1 MSNKKVEEV
10 RLWVNGEQVGACEKI
25 SISENIAELKNLDYN
40 DSFIMAFQSW
50 AREGINLTVEDP
62 ATIKRY
68 ILLGC
73 KPRFGLRFPQEDYY
87 ANYFKLNFKTKKVK
101 GIKDMGNIGEED
113 EGYTIIRDMT
123 GDMSDDEFEE
133 VVAEVAER
141 IRDQVY
147 STVFRKTWGV
157 LDKYRAEMLSSKSF
171 EIKFKF
177 DYTGDIFTE
186 ILGAIRRGRK

>member
-1 MSNKKVEEV
+1 MKKTDEV
-10 RLWVNGEQVGACEKI
+10 RLYIDGEQVGACEKI
-25 SISENIAELKNLDYN
+25 RISKNIAELNNFDYN
-40 DSFIMAFQSW
+40 DNFIMAFSSW
-50 AREGINLTVEDP
+50 RGGGINLTVEDP

-73 KPRFGLRFPQEDYY
+73 KPRPGFEFPREDYY
-87 ANYFKLNFKTKKVK
+87 ANYFKLSFRIKRVK
-101 GIKDMGNIGEED
+101 GIKDMED
-113 EGYTIIRDMT
+113 EEGRHHTIVRGIT

-147 STVFRKTWGV
+147 STVFRRTWEG

-171 EIKFKF
+171 EIKFEF